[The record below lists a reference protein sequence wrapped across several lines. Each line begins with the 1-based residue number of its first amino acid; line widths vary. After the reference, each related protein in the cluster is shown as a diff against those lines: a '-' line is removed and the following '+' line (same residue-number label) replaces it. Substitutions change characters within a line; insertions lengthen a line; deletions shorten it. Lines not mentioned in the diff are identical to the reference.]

1 MGSRKTVN
9 GAYRYRYTPFLNPK
23 YVHPLALP
31 LGELSPKVTERAL
44 LPYFPSPVSLRSAAS
59 PIGRGKRCSSLS
71 HCACQLSDT
80 PRPLRQNSPYSSQI
94 FHYLTGQNQTGY
106 GGDKGCAARNV
117 TAVGAAALG
126 AGRTDTVRPT
136 ADGHVLNR
144 AKRLLLGIDGLS
156 FPDAPLFQLPAHD
169 PRRRINPGLVDI
181 RHPGRCEPL
190 HGVLAQQQLGSGKW
204 IQHSAFYVIRNRRI

>member
-1 MGSRKTVN
+1 MRRRSLMDSRKTVN
-9 GAYRYRYTPFLNPK
+9 GAYRYRYTPFLN
-23 YVHPLALP
+23 
-31 LGELSPKVTERAL
+31 
-44 LPYFPSPVSLRSAAS
+44 PVSLRSAAS

-80 PRPLRQNSPYSSQI
+80 PRPLRRNSPYSSQI

-106 GGDKGCAARNV
+106 RGDKGCAARNV
-117 TAVGAAALG
+117 TAVGAVALG

-136 ADGHVLNR
+136 ADGHVLNG
-144 AKRLLLGIDGLS
+144 AQGLLLGVDDLS
-156 FPDAPLFQLPAHD
+156 FPDVPLFQLPAHD

-190 HGVLAQQQLGSGKW
+190 HGVLAQQLGSGKL

>member
-1 MGSRKTVN
+1 MSKSVHPKSYNAATRSGKGTVRRRSLMDSRKTVN

-31 LGELSPKVTERAL
+31 LGELPPKVTERAFH
-44 LPYFPSPVSLRSAAS
+44 PCFPSSASLRSAAS

-80 PRPLRQNSPYSSQI
+80 PRPLRRNSPYSNQI
-94 FHYLTGQNQTGY
+94 FHYLTGQNQASY
-106 GGDKGCAARNV
+106 GGDKGCAAWNIP
-117 TAVGAAALG
+117 AVGAVALG

-144 AKRLLLGIDGLS
+144 AKRLLLGINDLQ
-156 FPDAPLFQLPAHD
+156 FPDARFFSS
-169 PRRRINPGLVDI
+169 RRMARAGGST
-181 RHPGRCEPL
+181 R
-190 HGVLAQQQLGSGKW
+190 VL
-204 IQHSAFYVIRNRRI
+204 

>member
-1 MGSRKTVN
+1 MDSRKTVN

-80 PRPLRQNSPYSSQI
+80 PRPLRRNSPYSSQI
-94 FHYLTGQNQTGY
+94 FHYLAGQNQTGY
-106 GGDKGCAARNV
+106 GGDKGCAAWNIP
-117 TAVGAAALG
+117 AVGAVALG
-126 AGRTDTVRPT
+126 AGRTDTVRPA

-156 FPDAPLFQLPAHD
+156 FPDVPLFQLPAHD

-190 HGVLAQQQLGSGKW
+190 HGVPAQQLGSGKW
-204 IQHSAFYVIRNRRI
+204 IQHASFSVIRNRRI

>member
-1 MGSRKTVN
+1 MNKSVYPEPHNAAARSRKGIVRRRSLMVSRKTVN

-31 LGELSPKVTERAL
+31 LGELSPKVTERAFH
-44 LPYFPSPVSLRSAAS
+44 PCFPSPVSLRSAAS

-80 PRPLRQNSPYSSQI
+80 PRPLRRNSPYSSQI
-94 FHYLTGQNQTGY
+94 FHYLTGQNQAGY
-106 GGDKGCAARNV
+106 GGDKGCAAWNIP
-117 TAVGAAALG
+117 AVGAVALG
-126 AGRTDTVRPT
+126 AGRTDAVRPT

-156 FPDAPLFQLPAHD
+156 FPDVPLFSA
-169 PRRRINPGLVDI
+169 PG
-181 RHPGRCEPL
+181 
-190 HGVLAQQQLGSGKW
+190 A
-204 IQHSAFYVIRNRRI
+204 

>member
-1 MGSRKTVN
+1 MN

-31 LGELSPKVTERAL
+31 LGELSPKVTDTEL
-44 LPYFPSPVSLRSAAS
+44 
-59 PIGRGKRCSSLS
+59 
-71 HCACQLSDT
+71 QLKSFLKILIEVQYDT
-80 PRPLRQNSPYSSQI
+80 PRPLRRNSPYSSQI
-94 FHYLTGQNQTGY
+94 FHYLTGQNQAGY

-117 TAVGAAALG
+117 TAVGAVAFG

-136 ADGHVLNR
+136 ADGHVLNG
-144 AKRLLLGIDGLS
+144 AQGLLLGVDDLS
-156 FPDAPLFQLPAHD
+156 FPDVPLFQLPAHD

-190 HGVLAQQQLGSGKW
+190 HGVLAQQLGSGKL